1 MIREDLY
8 ELPLEKGMGFL
19 VVGVICP
26 EEIEMLGGEKGY
38 SHLLN
43 VYREVSNTPFKKNQE
58 FSQLSELMP
67 PFVLAR
73 KPKSRGKQKWRKI
86 GSRSLEEYRL
96 PEFYSCYSDFYK
108 KHEEEEW
115 WDIIS
120 RIYSNEKRS
129 SEYNKVSH
137 LMPWLHINFS
147 GLATIITMYFIK
159 NNGKEILD
167 YYSLRSKETSSDDEF
182 IEEVYYWILNLPDYS
197 KVPQEIRWVEN
208 KNKIDIQ

>member
-1 MIREDLY
+1 MIKEDLY
-8 ELPLEKGMGFL
+8 ELPLGKGIGFL
-19 VVGVICP
+19 LVGVIYP

-43 VYREVSNTPFKKNQE
+43 VYREVSNTPFKKSQE
-58 FSQLSELMP
+58 FSQLSELMS

-73 KPKSRGKQKWRKI
+73 KPMSRGKQKWRKI

-96 PEFYSCYSDFYK
+96 PEFYVCNERFYK
-108 KHEEEEW
+108 KTEDEQW
-115 WDIIS
+115 WKIIS

-137 LMPWLHINFS
+137 LMPWRHINFS
-147 GLATIITMYFIK
+147 GLATIITMYFIRSI
-159 NNGKEILD
+159 GKEILD
-167 YYSLRSKETSSDDEF
+167 YYALSNNETSSDDEF

-208 KNKIDIQ
+208 KNGIAIQ